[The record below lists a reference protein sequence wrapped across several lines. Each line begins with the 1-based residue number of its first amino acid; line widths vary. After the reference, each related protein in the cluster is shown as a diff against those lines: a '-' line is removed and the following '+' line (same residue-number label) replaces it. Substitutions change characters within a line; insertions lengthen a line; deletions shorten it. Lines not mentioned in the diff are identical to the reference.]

1 MKRLFLLSVLV
12 LSGFFAV
19 SAQVVDEGKIERGVW
34 NAYNEAKARQRAQE
48 AAAAAQAKAQT
59 ASAAKTR
66 QTVQGQQ
73 QQAENLRNSN
83 TTQDLIQR
91 NSVRPQSAGYFRAN
105 SRVPVKRVTY
115 GAGAGKGNTVTE
127 AKRSDATKSR
137 TSTYNQGQWG
147 TVGGDGNSYVAS
159 YNKNVRD
166 FKAEAQQ
173 KMQQRAPRRPVQ
185 RKPSANSQTPSAA
198 GKAYTATVSQPV
210 AVPSSPETRQ
220 PKYQAGASKMK
231 TCLVRRIRANVDN
244 IEAFKAVSKYNE
256 ARLTDPQPGRNR
268 TFARAIKRV
277 DDKYD
282 VWIMRVCVK
291 K

>member
-12 LSGFFAV
+12 MSGFFAV
-19 SAQVVDEGKIERGVW
+19 SAQVVDKAKIER
-34 NAYNEAKARQRAQE
+34 AIAAARAKYLAQRQAQE
-48 AAAAAQAKAQT
+48 AAAAAQAKVQAEQ
-59 ASAAKTR
+59 AAKTR

-91 NSVRPQSAGYFRAN
+91 NSVRPQSAGAFRAN
-105 SRVPVKRVTY
+105 SRVPVRRVTY

-137 TSTYNQGQWG
+137 PSAYNQGQWG

-166 FKAEAQQ
+166 FKAEARQ

-198 GKAYTATVSQPV
+198 GKTYTATVSQPV
-210 AVPSSPETRQ
+210 AVPSSPGTRQ
-220 PKYQAGASKMK
+220 PKYQAGVPKMK
-231 TCLVRRIRANVDN
+231 NCLVKRIRANVDQ
-244 IEAFKAVSKYNE
+244 ITAFNVVTKYNE
-256 ARLTDPQPGRNR
+256 ARLTDPNPTRNR

-277 DDKYD
+277 DEKYD

>member
-19 SAQVVDEGKIERGVW
+19 SAQVVDKAKIERGVW
-34 NAYNEAKARQRAQE
+34 DAYNKSKAQQQAQE
-48 AAAAAQAKAQT
+48 AAAAAQAKAQA
-59 ASAAKTR
+59 ASAARTR

-91 NSVRPQSAGYFRAN
+91 NSVRPQSAGSFRAN

-127 AKRSDATKSR
+127 AKRSDAPSSR
-137 TSTYNQGQWG
+137 PSAYNQGQWG

-166 FKAEAQQ
+166 FQAEARQ

-198 GKAYTATVSQPV
+198 GPAGTATTHHPV
-210 AVPSSPETRQ
+210 TVPSSPGTRQ
-220 PKYQAGASKMK
+220 PKYQAGVAPMK
-231 TCLVRRIRANVDN
+231 KCLVKRIRANVDS
-244 IEAFKAVSKYNE
+244 IEAFKVVTRYNE
-256 ARLTDPQPGRNR
+256 ARLTDPNPTRNR

-277 DDKYD
+277 NDKYD